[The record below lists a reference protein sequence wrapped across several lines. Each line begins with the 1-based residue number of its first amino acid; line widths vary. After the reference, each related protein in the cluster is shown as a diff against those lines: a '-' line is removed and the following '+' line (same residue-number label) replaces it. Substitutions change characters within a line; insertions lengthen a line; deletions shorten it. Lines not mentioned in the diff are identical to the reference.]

1 MLQSNSCRIFRKAL
15 KARRYNFAHFHLNPT
30 QCNIP
35 NDRPRHYTVAVMY
48 ESSSIFHMNNSILKN
63 IVTDK
68 MSTWFECV
76 KEPIE
81 YSIDDKTPINTCI
94 DPLQVQDPKS
104 DSDVLPLNKFLDTGI
119 DRGPLL
125 VPDKILSSNS
135 SWCFD
140 FVTPSDKRS
149 SCVTSSYGRFVRGTG
164 SVIYDRNME
173 EGSNDMTAS
182 ILEKIKLVKPEERQ
196 FDETWNG
203 MDLKGDLR
211 YFSGM
216 ELAKLFGFPTS
227 KDDEAQ
233 QVFSFP
239 SDCTLKQ
246 QWKLLGN
253 SINVD
258 VASKICEVALTL
270 YAEQIGDDGK

>member
-1 MLQSNSCRIFRKAL
+1 MFRKAL

-48 ESSSIFHMNNSILKN
+48 ESSSNFHIDISKLNNL
-63 IVTDK
+63 VTHK
-68 MSTWFECV
+68 MSTWFESV
-76 KEPIE
+76 KEPLQ
-81 YSIDDKTPINTCI
+81 YCIDDKTPINTCVY
-94 DPLQVQDPKS
+94 PLEVQDPES
-104 DSDVLPLNKFLDTGI
+104 ESEILPLSEFLDTGI
-119 DRGPLL
+119 DREPLL

-140 FVTPSDKRS
+140 FVTPNDKRS

-164 SVIYDRNME
+164 SVIYDRNIE
-173 EGSNDMTAS
+173 QGSNNKTAS
-182 ILEKIKLVKPEERQ
+182 ILEKIKLVKPGERQ

-216 ELAKLFGFPTS
+216 ELAKLFGFPIS
-227 KDDEAQ
+227 KGQDGEAQ
-233 QVFSFP
+233 KVFSFP

-253 SINVD
+253 SINVV

-270 YAEQIGDDGK
+270 YAERVADDGNVFGIKK